1 MNRISLFFLILLL
14 TACSALQPITP
25 SPTPL
30 PTFTPAPTATAS
42 LTPTPK
48 PTPTSSFPPSLSP
61 EDQDFLRAH
70 ADDPNVH
77 WEFDAASGNTHVF
90 INSDFDITN
99 PALVEQIK
107 AQCRNGDCT
116 VISTT
121 KETIWLTGKFS
132 GDMEIVIDQSG
143 GVDVRAGMV
152 TVNDSRELVPFKFR
166 IVFGTRDKLNES
178 MWEEFYIEG
187 DQLTIQAL
195 RQMFGAGKLSSLA
208 FLSSDFLK
216 DHPAFKK
223 YYGDYTKE
231 YYDRVRFWFED
242 GLSPRH
248 VPGVLIC
255 IGLVEY

>member
-1 MNRISLFFLILLL
+1 MKRISILFLASLL
-14 TACSALQPITP
+14 TACSALQPIRP

-30 PTFTPAPTATAS
+30 PTFTPAPTSTPTLTPAP
-42 LTPTPK
+42 TPTPG
-48 PTPTSSFPPSLSP
+48 PIYPPSLSP
-61 EDQDFLRAH
+61 ADVEFLKAH
-70 ADDPNVH
+70 ADDPNVR
-77 WEFDAASGNTHVF
+77 WEYDAASGNTHVF

-116 VISTT
+116 RISTT
-121 KETIWLTGKFS
+121 KETIWLTGRFS

-152 TVNDSRELVPFKFR
+152 TVNESRELVPFKFR
-166 IVFGTRDKLNES
+166 IVFGTRDKITETI
-178 MWEEFYIEG
+178 WEQFYIEG

-195 RQMFGAGKLSSLA
+195 RQMFGAGKLGGLVL
-208 FLSSDFLK
+208 LSSDILK

-223 YYGDYTKE
+223 YYSDYTKK
-231 YYDRVRFWFED
+231 YYDGVRFWFED

-248 VPGVLIC
+248 VPEVLIC
-255 IGLVEY
+255 IGPLEY